1 MRLGVEKGEAG
12 REKERE
18 GGEVKFEREQS
29 LGQSRRIILKGKEVF
44 LFRCNDEKL
53 GQILDSVTFQIKY
66 G

>member
-29 LGQSRRIILKGKEVF
+29 LGQSRCIILKGKGTLLKKFFSIPV
-44 LFRCNDEKL
+44 L
-53 GQILDSVTFQIKY
+53 
-66 G
+66 

>member
-18 GGEVKFEREQS
+18 SGEVKFEREQS

-44 LFRCNDEKL
+44 LYFGAMMRNWDKSK
-53 GQILDSVTFQIKY
+53 IA
-66 G
+66 